1 MRTMT
6 KHFVELVAA
15 GGLVLALAAP
25 AISAETT
32 GRSVATEPAE
42 AWDTG
47 QTSGDVPFP
56 HLPWMATDSGQP
68 ATVAGLAGPQ
78 LQTLGPFL
86 LQPSMPPTRFSS
98 GLPSTTSG
106 MRSE

>member
-1 MRTMT
+1 MTAMT

-15 GGLVLALAAP
+15 GAFALALAAP

-32 GRSVATEPAE
+32 GRSVATEPTE

-47 QTSGDVPFP
+47 QASGDVPFP
-56 HLPWMATDSGQP
+56 HLPWMATDSDQP
-68 ATVAGLAGPQ
+68 ATAAGLAGLE

-86 LQPSMPPTRFSS
+86 LQPSMPPTQFSS
-98 GLPSTTSG
+98 GPSTTSG